1 MGLIFGAPAWFLLR
15 IVIGYCMAGL
25 FMVLE
30 SWFNDGVSNEKRGQT
45 FAYYMVSSLGAFAV
59 GPFLVNLGDPTA
71 YPLFAMT
78 AILFN
83 LCLLPIALTRK
94 SNPVITR
101 AKRLKLRELV
111 KLSPLGVA
119 GCVAAGLVNSAVYGL
134 GAVYADLEGLSDGGV
149 SLFFSAIILG
159 GLAMQLPVGWLSD
172 RYDRRSTML
181 GLICCAMGFA
191 LLIVVFGAWS
201 LPLLTILSFAFGDMM
216 GPIYGLSVAQTN
228 DYVEKDQFVAVS
240 SGLLIAYSLGAIA
253 GPNIASWLMNGV
265 GPIGLWL
272 YVAVILLGLGGYTV
286 YRVRRHTALPVKE
299 QGNYVAVAG
308 ETPLA
313 GELDPRAP
321 TLASQAQNGHQTPPA
336 GPNMAPMGPKADRNR
351 TM

>member
-1 MGLIFGAPAWFLLR
+1 
-15 IVIGYCMAGL
+15 
-25 FMVLE
+25 
-30 SWFNDGVSNEKRGQT
+30 
-45 FAYYMVSSLGAFAV
+45 
-59 GPFLVNLGDPTA
+59 
-71 YPLFAMT
+71 
-78 AILFN
+78 
-83 LCLLPIALTRK
+83 
-94 SNPVITR
+94 
-101 AKRLKLRELV
+101 
-111 KLSPLGVA
+111 
-119 GCVAAGLVNSAVYGL
+119 
-134 GAVYADLEGLSDGGV
+134 
-149 SLFFSAIILG
+149 
-159 GLAMQLPVGWLSD
+159 D